1 MRPVRQAL
9 NFILPGIAAA
19 VFGGFIFFRTQDF
32 SMILAICLGGYA
44 FITGLSSLIMA
55 VSGDYENRVRNVF
68 LIRGI
73 LNVIIGLLAVL
84 LPLAAV
90 KITWIIILYVLAG
103 QLIISAV
110 LQIYSAQAMK
120 RKGRPINRTLVGSAV
135 SIGLALLIIL
145 MPQETGD
152 LVLRV
157 FAVLVFFTGITLIV
171 FGING
176 ARKRSAKE
184 HLQRGGGSQTSDDWM
199 DQPPTDPEAGVGTTA
214 AASDGGEASPD
225 PVSSDTAATGAGT
238 GTGPK
243 TASKPKRRKKSSE
256 DTENTD
262 T

>member
-32 SMILAICLGGYA
+32 SMILAICLGVYA
-44 FITGLSSLIMA
+44 FVTGLTSLVMA

-68 LIRGI
+68 LVRGI
-73 LNVIIGLLAVL
+73 INVIIGLLAVL

-90 KITWIIILYVLAG
+90 RITWIIILYVLAA
-103 QLIISAV
+103 QLFISAI

-120 RKGRPINRTLVGSAV
+120 RKGKSINRTLVSSAV
-135 SIGLALLIIL
+135 SIGLALVIIL

-157 FAVLVFFTGITLIV
+157 FAVIVFFTGVSLIV

-176 ARKRSAKE
+176 VRKRKRAEKGQAEATAAES
-184 HLQRGGGSQTSDDWM
+184 WM
-199 DQPPTDPEAGVGTTA
+199 DETTSGSESAAGDSGSAAGDAGKGPSGTAQEDA
-214 AASDGGEASPD
+214 AAEEPPKSAPKPRRTKKRNEESEK
-225 PVSSDTAATGAGT
+225 SDT
-238 GTGPK
+238 
-243 TASKPKRRKKSSE
+243 
-256 DTENTD
+256 
-262 T
+262 

>member
-9 NFILPGIAAA
+9 NFILPGVAAA

-32 SMILAICLGGYA
+32 SMILAICLGAFA
-44 FITGLSSLIMA
+44 FITGLSSLFMA

-68 LIRGI
+68 LVRGI
-73 LNVIIGLLAVL
+73 INVIIGLLAVL

-103 QLIISAV
+103 QLIVSAV

-120 RKGRPINRTLVGSAV
+120 RKGKPINRTLISSAV
-135 SIGLALLIIL
+135 SIGVALVIIL

-157 FAVLVFFTGITLIV
+157 FAVLVFFTGVSLIV

-176 ARKRSAKE
+176 ARKRSAKVSAQKE
-184 HLQRGGGSQTSDDWM
+184 GGSQTGADWM
-199 DQPPTDPEAGVGTTA
+199 DQATSDSDAAPGTTTTTTT
-214 AASDGGEASPD
+214 SEGGEASQGTAGSA
-225 PVSSDTAATGAGT
+225 SSAGEEEETPKAAQRTR
-238 GTGPK
+238 
-243 TASKPKRRKKSSE
+243 KRNKSSE
-256 DTENTD
+256 GSENTD